1 MHVLQKGIVTVGVID
16 NLDLSPSS
24 TTAQDS
30 FHGTAVSMIFYCTIE
45 NPGEI
50 RPIQFSTNPS
60 LKEADLP
67 EFTELRQQQ
76 PKKSYH

>member
-1 MHVLQKGIVTVGVID
+1 MLQKGIVTVGVID

-30 FHGTAVSMIFYCTIE
+30 FHGTAVSMTFYCTIE

-50 RPIQFSTNPS
+50 TNS
-60 LKEADLP
+60 V
-67 EFTELRQQQ
+67 
-76 PKKSYH
+76 